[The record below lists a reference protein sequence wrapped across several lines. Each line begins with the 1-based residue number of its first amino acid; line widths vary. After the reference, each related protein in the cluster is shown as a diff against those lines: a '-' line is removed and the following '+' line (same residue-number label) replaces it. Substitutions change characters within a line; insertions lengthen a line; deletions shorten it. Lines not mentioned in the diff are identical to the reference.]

1 MKRSFGR
8 PISLARFLVLATLLI
23 LGCDRTPRSPEQ
35 PTFTHVAVNQRAI
48 GIPYGAVA
56 LFKVD
61 QELVALRVVRALE
74 WGYAI
79 EYEWRAAP
87 ANASLFQT
95 SRAGTGRTDEDG
107 QAGSISA
114 GPLHMGWSR
123 GSEGFGWF
131 YWPEDARNISVSS
144 ITFRSV
150 NSIDLANPE
159 IFWYRREM
167 FE

>member
-1 MKRSFGR
+1 M
-8 PISLARFLVLATLLI
+8 SLARFLVLATLLV
-23 LGCDRTPRSPEQ
+23 LGCDGTPRSPEQ

-87 ANASLFQT
+87 ANASFFQT
-95 SRAGTGRTDEDG
+95 SRAGTGRTDEDD
-107 QAGSISA
+107 QAGLISA

-131 YWPEDARNISVSS
+131 YWPENARDISVSS

-159 IFWYRREM
+159 IFWYRQEM